1 MAIGGGRSLDASG
14 QSLAWQPCK
23 AQLRLF
29 DFGADVKR
37 PHQMAKPGIAKA
49 KAEPVLVFKIERRD
63 RLPRCQCFAEFRKR
77 RQELR
82 FCTII
87 GPLAS

>member
-1 MAIGGGRSLDASG
+1 MRAGRAWRGSSAS
-14 QSLAWQPCK
+14 

-49 KAEPVLVFKIERRD
+49 KAEPVFVFKIERRD
-63 RLPRCQCFAEFRKR
+63 RLPLCQCFAEFRKR

>member
-1 MAIGGGRSLDASG
+1 MRSG
-14 QSLAWQPCK
+14 QSLAWQQCN

-37 PHQMAKPGIAKA
+37 PHQTTKPLIAKA
-49 KAEPVLVFKIERRD
+49 KAGPVFKMERLG
-63 RLPRCQCFAEFRKR
+63 RLTLCQGFAQFRKGC
-77 RQELR
+77 QELR